1 MACKRLGADITCGEM
16 ALCTSLL
23 QGQTSEWALIKRHES
38 EDLFGVQVIT
48 SVSQSVIWTASRVR
62 KNFQRAKCFQFLFS
76 FFFFFFS
83 RLVLRSGERVN
94 LF

>member
-76 FFFFFFS
+76 FFFFFETCFAF
-83 RLVLRSGERVN
+83 GGAC
-94 LF
+94 